1 MKLNEK
7 TAIIKTDITKKKV
20 HIGLIILGMIFLNAN
35 IFAQTEEWKTE
46 KTKDGQITVS
56 SNISKRADENGDEVQ
71 LLEYTATTTAS
82 VSMQNCISVIKDVS
96 KHKEFTDDDIS
107 KKIKTISDNEWVVYY
122 YTGAMWPFSDFDC
135 VAKMIL
141 SEDETKRTATFT
153 LTAVPSMLEEKKK
166 VDRMTYYNVTYAFE
180 DLGNGKVEI
189 TTTGKMSPT
198 MEAPAWMMKKWFPEG
213 PADILRIIIKLAKSS

>member
-1 MKLNEK
+1 MNINEK
-7 TAIIKTDITKKKV
+7 TAIIKTNIMKKKV
-20 HIGLIILGMIFLNAN
+20 QTGLIILGMIFLNAN

-56 SNISKRADENGDEVQ
+56 SNISERTDENGDEVQ

-96 KHKEFTDDDIS
+96 KHKEFTDDEVS
-107 KKIKTISDNEWVVYY
+107 KKIRTISDNEWIVYY
-122 YTGAMWPFSDFDC
+122 YTDAMWPFRDNDC
-135 VAKMIL
+135 VAKMIF
-141 SEDETKRTATFT
+141 SEDETKKTATFT
-153 LTAVPSMLEEKKK
+153 VTAAPSMLEEKKK

-189 TTTGKMSPT
+189 TTTGKMSPS
-198 MEAPAWMMKKWFPEG
+198 MEAPAWMIKKWFPEG